1 MSLPPLRTM
10 PQHAR
15 CARSRSGAVC
25 APHTRHG
32 PETEHPPPTLLIS
45 NNTTKT
51 TSQTSPATS
60 ARSTSTSTRPKPRTQ
75 NAGGRENHNV
85 VGAFPRGN
93 TNKKPVR
100 GCALQLT
107 GRACTHGPGNAD
119 CGMHRIASTTRAGK
133 LPSSLICSG
142 YMYLYIAC
150 MIFNRLM
157 SAMSI
162 DGIWQNNLI
171 YFEIRRNAASRF
183 GIRIPYPCWLTAFSH
198 SSPCTHWP
206 ATAGSFPVH
215 VLTLVLY
222 SYSQCLQ
229 SEQLVL

>member
-1 MSLPPLRTM
+1 MQLDLRLAVRQSYSLLRKRG
-10 PQHAR
+10 H
-15 CARSRSGAVC
+15 SS
-25 APHTRHG
+25 
-32 PETEHPPPTLLIS
+32 PPT
-45 NNTTKT
+45 
-51 TSQTSPATS
+51 P
-60 ARSTSTSTRPKPRTQ
+60 
-75 NAGGRENHNV
+75 
-85 VGAFPRGN
+85 
-93 TNKKPVR
+93 
-100 GCALQLT
+100 LQLDYA
-107 GRACTHGPGNAD
+107 R
-119 CGMHRIASTTRAGK
+119 RIAESKRVVTAAPSVIASRPIRVGK

-198 SSPCTHWP
+198 SSPYTHWP

-215 VLTLVLY
+215 VLSLVLY